1 MTTRFARLR
10 RARDRHRSLDVSRR
24 LSVLAAA
31 HRVLGVV
38 QHGHVEADMPQRVD
52 ERGQWAIARTVDLGL
67 HAIDALGQTTATAY
81 DLTANGNRIAVAADE
96 GRAAME
102 QRPGLLAALTAIR
115 DLPAGVL
122 LVGGL
127 ARFALSGRNPGGLL
141 GAVLVGVAGSF
152 LASFVGERIGWYQAG
167 DTAGFVMSAA
177 GAITLLAIFRF
188 LAGTSKPSS
197 RRDDSFD
204 S

>member
-1 MTTRFARLR
+1 MS
-10 RARDRHRSLDVSRR
+10 D
-24 LSVLAAA
+24 LAWEG
-31 HRVLGVV
+31 LIGV
-38 QHGHVEADMPQRVD
+38 
-52 ERGQWAIARTVDLGL
+52 
-67 HAIDALGQTTATAY
+67 
-81 DLTANGNRIAVAADE
+81 
-96 GRAAME
+96 
-102 QRPGLLAALTAIR
+102 
-115 DLPAGVL
+115 

-152 LASFVGERIGWYQAG
+152 LGSFMGERIGWYRSG
-167 DTAGFVMSAA
+167 DTARLVMSAA
-177 GAITLLAIFRF
+177 GAATLLAIFRF